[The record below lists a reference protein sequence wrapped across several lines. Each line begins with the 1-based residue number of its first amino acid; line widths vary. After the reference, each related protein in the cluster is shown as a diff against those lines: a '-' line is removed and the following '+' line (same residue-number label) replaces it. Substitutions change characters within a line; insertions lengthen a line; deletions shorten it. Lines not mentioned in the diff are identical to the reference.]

1 MRLPWNV
8 LARLVQRTLGSSDVR
23 GFSDLWV
30 AFFFFFLVSVGEG
43 GNGLGRA
50 ISLLSQQEIQRTGL
64 WSPSEGI
71 RLVSTFPG

>member
-1 MRLPWNV
+1 MAGRVRLPWNV

-43 GNGLGRA
+43 GNGLG
-50 ISLLSQQEIQRTGL
+50 LSQQEIQRTGL

-71 RLVSTFPG
+71 QLVSTFPG